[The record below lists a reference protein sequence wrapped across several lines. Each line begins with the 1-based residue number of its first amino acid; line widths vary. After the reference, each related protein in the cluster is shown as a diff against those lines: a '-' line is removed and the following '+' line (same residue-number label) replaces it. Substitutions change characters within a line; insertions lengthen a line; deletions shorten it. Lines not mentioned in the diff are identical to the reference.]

1 MRPRAALPL
10 ALLALAAGCGSDS
23 DTAKKEPAP
32 SAPPA
37 DTTAAKPGGEKPKPY
52 REQVADCVDQVGFT
66 TRDAG
71 NALRVESPGGDLIA
85 NIQTFPTAAEAEKF
99 NAAVEVDHAGGGK
112 GVAVWLAD
120 AEDAEKRVVADCLK
134 P

>member
-1 MRPRAALPL
+1 M
-10 ALLALAAGCGSDS
+10 GKG
-23 DTAKKEPAP
+23 
-32 SAPPA
+32 
-37 DTTAAKPGGEKPKPY
+37 
-52 REQVADCVDQVGFT
+52 GFT

-85 NIQTFPTAAEAEKF
+85 NIQTFPTVAEAEKF

-120 AEDAEKRVVADCLK
+120 AEETEKRVVTDCLK